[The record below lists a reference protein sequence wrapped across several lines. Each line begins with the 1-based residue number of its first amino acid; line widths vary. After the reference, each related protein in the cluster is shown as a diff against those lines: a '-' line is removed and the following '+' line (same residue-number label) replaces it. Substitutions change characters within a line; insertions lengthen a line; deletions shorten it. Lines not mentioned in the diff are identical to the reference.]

1 MGLNIVSQGGD
12 FDPYVKYNGKA
23 GRWYV
28 KKDEQE
34 VEVSNPTF
42 VADFDNIKTGWF
54 YFKAGSAPEKVFD
67 RSLSEPAAKPE
78 KTYVDDK
85 GVTRDCFRRGFELRL
100 FSNAAFG
107 GVVVLSGSSMH
118 LNNAI
123 NELYE
128 AYETGRGAN
137 AGMLPVISCTGTLPM
152 KDKMGTNYKPVM
164 AIVKWVPRP
173 AEFEAAPSVQA
184 PANQSAPQA
193 APVQQAAS
201 ISEF

>member
-34 VEVSNPTF
+34 IEVQNPTF

-67 RSLSEPAAKPE
+67 RSLSEPAIKPD

-85 GVTRDCFRRGFELRL
+85 GVTRDCFRRGFEIRL
-100 FSNAAFG
+100 FSNSAFG
-107 GVVVLSGSSMH
+107 GVVALSGSSMH
-118 LNNAI
+118 LNNAV

-128 AYETGRGAN
+128 AYEKAKPSN
-137 AGMLPVISCTGTLPM
+137 PNMLPVINCSGTTPM

-164 AIVKWVPRP
+164 SIVKWVPRP
-173 AEFEAAPSVQA
+173 AELDAAPVAQA
-184 PANQSAPQA
+184 QSNQNTPQA
-193 APVQQAAS
+193 APIVAVAS
-201 ISEF
+201 VSEF